1 MPRKDETATPTIA
14 PIDSIMILA
23 MLSTGVTAGFVS
35 HSELLIATPIM
46 AALVFVASKQ
56 AMQQRDR
63 RDVPPTA
70 DFPPEIAAAIER
82 AMDRLPA
89 GDGRRLLADVVRE
102 ARPLFVSRASA
113 FDASKDAE
121 ARAQAAELITA
132 SCDTALE
139 LSQLDDMLD
148 IHTAPDG
155 EDLPADMT
163 LLNRLSTA
171 RDMFANRLRAASL
184 ALSSA
189 YAAGMEN
196 GTPASDRVAELVAEL
211 KADASARSA
220 AKRELNDLFGTQS
233 G

>member
-1 MPRKDETATPTIA
+1 MPKRDEVATPTIA
-14 PIDSIMILA
+14 PIDSVMILA
-23 MLSTGVTAGFVS
+23 MLSTGITAGFVS
-35 HSELLIATPIM
+35 HSELLLATPIM
-46 AALVFVASKQ
+46 AGLVFVASKQ
-56 AMQQRDR
+56 AMQHRDR
-63 RDVPPTA
+63 RDIPPTS

-102 ARPLFVSRASA
+102 ARPLFVSRPSA
-113 FDASKDAE
+113 FDASKDDE

-148 IHTAPDG
+148 GLTAPVGD
-155 EDLPADMT
+155 ELPTAMT
-163 LLNRLSTA
+163 LLNRLSSA
-171 RDMFANRLRAASL
+171 RDLFANRWRAASL
-184 ALSSA
+184 ALSGA
-189 YAAGMEN
+189 YAAGVEN

-211 KADASARSA
+211 KADAGARSA
-220 AKRELNDLFGTQS
+220 AKRELNDLLGPQS

>member
-1 MPRKDETATPTIA
+1 MPKRDEVATPTIA

-23 MLSTGVTAGFVS
+23 MLSTGITAGFVA
-35 HSELLIATPIM
+35 HSELLVGTPIM

-63 RDVPPTA
+63 RDLPPTA
-70 DFPPEIAAAIER
+70 DFPPEIRAAIER

-102 ARPLFVSRASA
+102 ARPLFVSTASA
-113 FDASKDAE
+113 FDVSKDDE

-139 LSQLDDMLD
+139 LSQIDDVLDV
-148 IHTAPDG
+148 HTAPDG
-155 EDLPADMT
+155 DEVPGDMS
-163 LLNRLSTA
+163 LLNRLSSA
-171 RDMFANRLRAASL
+171 RDLFANRLRAASL
-184 ALSSA
+184 ALSGA
-189 YAAGMEN
+189 YAAGVEN

-211 KADASARSA
+211 KAEAGARTA
-220 AKRELNDLFGTQS
+220 AKRELNDLLGPQA